1 MTKFKKLAIAKR
13 LFALALTATMAF
25 SFSSVQLFAEGVP
38 ESTTEVTTEATTE
51 TTAQEQQDVNVLN
64 DEPNSKT
71 GNEPGGSGGSQITP
85 GSDDDKTDPDQPT
98 PGGDGG
104 QTDPDQTKPGDG
116 DQTNPDQTTP
126 GGDSSTTPPE
136 TSSTGDSTATTGSTE
151 NTTAT
156 TGTTEAT
163 TPTTPAAEPKP
174 VGTTIAQGSYEYQ
187 VTGTNSVMLM
197 GFNGNAEATYV
208 KVKNQIVDNGVTYLV
223 TAIAPKAFMKESCI
237 EKVLIRKNVKDIG
250 KRAFFQCKNL
260 NSVRIKTGLEVM
272 RKCAFKGCKAMR
284 VMNIHSAVVK
294 DVKANAFKN
303 VNTNLVINV
312 ASKSI
317 KQMLKASVPS
327 YITINK
333 AFTNTSA
340 SK

>member
-25 SFSSVQLFAEGVP
+25 SFSSVQLFAETVP
-38 ESTTEVTTEATTE
+38 EGDTEV
-51 TTAQEQQDVNVLN
+51 QQVT
-64 DEPNSKT
+64 DEINTLTDGP
-71 GNEPGGSGGSQITP
+71 GSGEQAG
-85 GSDDDKTDPDQPT
+85 GNDQ
-98 PGGDGG
+98 GGGNDQAGG
-104 QTDPDQTKPGDG
+104 G

>member
-38 ESTTEVTTEATTE
+38 EGNTEVQQNIDTLDS
-51 TTAQEQQDVNVLN
+51 EQ
-64 DEPNSKT
+64 
-71 GNEPGGSGGSQITP
+71 GGGQTNL
-85 GSDDDKTDPDQPT
+85 DQTT

-104 QTDPDQTKPGDG
+104 QTDPDQTTPGGDG
-116 DQTNPDQTTP
+116 DQTNPDQTKPGDGGGQTDPDQTKPGDGDQTTP

-136 TSSTGDSTATTGSTE
+136 TSSTGDSSATTGSTE

-303 VNTNLVINV
+303 VNTNLLINV

>member
-1 MTKFKKLAIAKR
+1 MIKFKKLAIAKR

-25 SFSSVQLFAEGVP
+25 SFSSVQLFAETVP
-38 ESTTEVTTEATTE
+38 EGNTEV
-51 TTAQEQQDVNVLN
+51 QQVTDEVNTLT
-64 DEPNSKT
+64 D
-71 GNEPGGSGGSQITP
+71 
-85 GSDDDKTDPDQPT
+85 GSDN
-98 PGGDGG
+98 GE
-104 QTDPDQTKPGDG
+104 
-116 DQTNPDQTTP
+116 TTP
-126 GGDSSTTPPE
+126 GGNEQAGGNEQGGGNDQAGGNDQTGGDEQTGGNDQAGGGEQTGDNDQKPVDDSS
-136 TSSTGDSTATTGSTE
+136 ATTGSTE

>member
-51 TTAQEQQDVNVLN
+51 TTAQEQQEVNALL
-64 DEPNSKT
+64 DEGEN
-71 GNEPGGSGGSQITP
+71 ITP
-85 GSDDDKTDPDQPT
+85 PSQENNSTDT
-98 PGGDGG
+98 
-104 QTDPDQTKPGDG
+104 
-116 DQTNPDQTTP
+116 TTP
-126 GGDSSTTPPE
+126 TTPEDGSSTTSPETDSTDDSSTTPPE

>member
-1 MTKFKKLAIAKR
+1 M
-13 LFALALTATMAF
+13 
-25 SFSSVQLFAEGVP
+25 
-38 ESTTEVTTEATTE
+38 
-51 TTAQEQQDVNVLN
+51 
-64 DEPNSKT
+64 
-71 GNEPGGSGGSQITP
+71 
-85 GSDDDKTDPDQPT
+85 
-98 PGGDGG
+98 
-104 QTDPDQTKPGDG
+104 
-116 DQTNPDQTTP
+116 
-126 GGDSSTTPPE
+126 
-136 TSSTGDSTATTGSTE
+136 
-151 NTTAT
+151 
-156 TGTTEAT
+156 
-163 TPTTPAAEPKP
+163 
-174 VGTTIAQGSYEYQ
+174 GTTIAQGSYEYQ

-223 TAIAPKAFMKESCI
+223 TAIAPKAFIKESCI

>member
-1 MTKFKKLAIAKR
+1 MIKFKKLAIAKR

-25 SFSSVQLFAEGVP
+25 SFSSVQLFAETVP
-38 ESTTEVTTEATTE
+38 EGNTEV
-51 TTAQEQQDVNVLN
+51 QQVTDEVNTLT
-64 DEPNSKT
+64 D
-71 GNEPGGSGGSQITP
+71 
-85 GSDDDKTDPDQPT
+85 GSDN
-98 PGGDGG
+98 GE
-104 QTDPDQTKPGDG
+104 
-116 DQTNPDQTTP
+116 TTP
-126 GGDSSTTPPE
+126 GGNDQAGGNEQGGGNDQAGGGEQTGDNDQKPVDDSS
-136 TSSTGDSTATTGSTE
+136 ATTGSTE

>member
-1 MTKFKKLAIAKR
+1 MIKFKKLAIAKR

-25 SFSSVQLFAEGVP
+25 SFSSVQLFAETVP
-38 ESTTEVTTEATTE
+38 EGNTEV
-51 TTAQEQQDVNVLN
+51 QQVTDEVNTLT
-64 DEPNSKT
+64 D
-71 GNEPGGSGGSQITP
+71 GSGSGET
-85 GSDDDKTDPDQPT
+85 T
-98 PGGDGG
+98 PGGNEQGG
-104 QTDPDQTKPGDG
+104 GNEQAGGNDQGGGGEQTDDG
-116 DQTNPDQTTP
+116 QTP

>member
-1 MTKFKKLAIAKR
+1 MIKFKKLAIAKR

-51 TTAQEQQDVNVLN
+51 TTAQEQQDVNVLL
-64 DEPNSKT
+64 DEGEN
-71 GNEPGGSGGSQITP
+71 ITP
-85 GSDDDKTDPDQPT
+85 PSQENNSTDT
-98 PGGDGG
+98 
-104 QTDPDQTKPGDG
+104 
-116 DQTNPDQTTP
+116 TTP
-126 GGDSSTTPPE
+126 TTPEDDSSTTPPETDSTGDSSTTPPE

>member
-25 SFSSVQLFAEGVP
+25 SFSSVQLFAETVP
-38 ESTTEVTTEATTE
+38 EGNTEV
-51 TTAQEQQDVNVLN
+51 QQVTDEVNTLT
-64 DEPNSKT
+64 D
-71 GNEPGGSGGSQITP
+71 
-85 GSDDDKTDPDQPT
+85 GSDN
-98 PGGDGG
+98 GE
-104 QTDPDQTKPGDG
+104 
-116 DQTNPDQTTP
+116 TTP
-126 GGDSSTTPPE
+126 GGNEQGGGNDQAGGGEQTGDNDQKPVDDSSA
-136 TSSTGDSTATTGSTE
+136 STGSTE

>member
-1 MTKFKKLAIAKR
+1 MIKFKKLAIAKR

-25 SFSSVQLFAEGVP
+25 SFSSVQLFAETVP
-38 ESTTEVTTEATTE
+38 EGNTEV
-51 TTAQEQQDVNVLN
+51 QQVTDEVNTLT
-64 DEPNSKT
+64 D
-71 GNEPGGSGGSQITP
+71 
-85 GSDDDKTDPDQPT
+85 GSDN
-98 PGGDGG
+98 GE
-104 QTDPDQTKPGDG
+104 
-116 DQTNPDQTTP
+116 TTP
-126 GGDSSTTPPE
+126 GGNDQAGGNEQGGGNDQAGGNDQTGGDEQTGGNDQAGGGEQTGDNDQKPVDDSS
-136 TSSTGDSTATTGSTE
+136 ATTGSTE

>member
-25 SFSSVQLFAEGVP
+25 SFSSVQLFAETVP
-38 ESTTEVTTEATTE
+38 EGNTEV
-51 TTAQEQQDVNVLN
+51 QQVTDEVNTLT
-64 DEPNSKT
+64 D
-71 GNEPGGSGGSQITP
+71 
-85 GSDDDKTDPDQPT
+85 GSDNGGNDQTDGDKTDSDIPSGDQTDGDQTPGDDQTDDGQT
-98 PGGDGG
+98 PGGDQTDDG
-104 QTDPDQTKPGDG
+104 QTPGG
-116 DQTNPDQTTP
+116 DQTDDGQTP

-223 TAIAPKAFMKESCI
+223 TAIAPKAFIKESCI

>member
-25 SFSSVQLFAEGVP
+25 SFSSVQLFAETVP
-38 ESTTEVTTEATTE
+38 EGNTEVQQVTDEVNTLTDGSDNGE
-51 TTAQEQQDVNVLN
+51 TT
-64 DEPNSKT
+64 P
-71 GNEPGGSGGSQITP
+71 GGHEPGGGNDQAGGN
-85 GSDDDKTDPDQPT
+85 DQ
-98 PGGDGG
+98 GGGNDQAGG
-104 QTDPDQTKPGDG
+104 NDQGGGG
-116 DQTNPDQTTP
+116 DQTDDGQTP

-237 EKVLIRKNVKDIG
+237 EKVLIRKNIKDIG
-250 KRAFFQCKNL
+250 KRAFFQCRNL

>member
-1 MTKFKKLAIAKR
+1 MIKFKKLAIAKR

-25 SFSSVQLFAEGVP
+25 SFSSVQLFAETVP
-38 ESTTEVTTEATTE
+38 EGNTEV
-51 TTAQEQQDVNVLN
+51 QQVTDEVNTLT
-64 DEPNSKT
+64 D
-71 GNEPGGSGGSQITP
+71 GSGSGN
-85 GSDDDKTDPDQPT
+85 DQA
-98 PGGDGG
+98 
-104 QTDPDQTKPGDG
+104 GDG
-116 DQTNPDQTTP
+116 DQTDDGQTP

>member
-25 SFSSVQLFAEGVP
+25 SFSSVQLFAEEGVP

-51 TTAQEQQDVNVLN
+51 TTAQEQQNVNVLN
-64 DEPNSKT
+64 DEQNSKT
-71 GNEPGGSGGSQITP
+71 GNEPGGSGG
-85 GSDDDKTDPDQPT
+85 DQPT
-98 PGGDGG
+98 PGGDQTGEG
-104 QTDPDQTKPGDG
+104 QTPGGDG
-116 DQTNPDQTTP
+116 DGGQTP